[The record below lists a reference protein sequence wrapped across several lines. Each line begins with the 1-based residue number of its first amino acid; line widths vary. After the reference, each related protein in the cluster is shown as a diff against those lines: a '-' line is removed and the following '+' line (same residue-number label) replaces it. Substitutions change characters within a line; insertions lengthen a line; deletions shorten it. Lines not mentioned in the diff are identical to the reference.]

1 MYTDGS
7 KNFYQWA
14 ISNYFQNGMSL
25 ASIRSIMSWNEIY
38 GQMSKNLKKNTITA
52 YTSCTDIIGLPEELR
67 LLRRD
72 KRINDVINMF
82 NTTQKR
88 ILRES
93 EFSEKDK
100 ETLSKFYRL
109 SDTKKVN
116 FVRKMSTIEDY
127 SEIMRQMRHI
137 TSTHFDWN
145 KDSFM
150 DFIKNVE
157 GMKYETVFDNG
168 DVVMVKV
175 DDYETVKNLAKT
187 TNWCISKNKTY
198 WNQYVEHRDSSV
210 QYMVFDFSKKED
222 DLLSIIGFTT
232 EYNKGIT
239 HAHDFTN
246 NDMMKSNGNSERLF
260 LMSFISKFNND
271 TNIYSVLKN
280 CGIDVNLVAQ
290 YDNPLY
296 EWNKETMYKY
306 LYECVNKSNV
316 DVLRDKD
323 NQVVISVKDP
333 NVRYFLG
340 DAYIDNIGSDNWNRQ
355 TIIFMDF
362 SMSEYDPNRIQF
374 AIIAS
379 GGSDSEDY
387 CTGIYNEHIEGVN
400 ASFETKLSQYDLPY
414 NIIRRAD
421 NIYVRIDGAFRS
433 FNVNLLKELL
443 KTARKGIIEEVI
455 YDYIGSESAINYISS
470 TITESMSFDMLDA
483 FYDNNIRLTSII
495 DPGVVGTLLKNIAVN
510 MINNS
515 RDYNGGLKK
524 PSDED
529 IAKFLSGDS
538 ENIHEAYYIGS
549 YLALRKIIENENGC
563 KKPNGLYRKL
573 TTVILMS
580 RKSGEV
586 MEDLLMELVPQLNF
600 SEPHDTISNWVN
612 YAKARGSEKMKAFT
626 EEKILVNPFAKK
638 VWDNVTKQMEARE
651 NPEQRRRN
659 EDEDRHPAFQPYMP
673 YIGAPVAPAPPVDD
687 AEEMW
692 DFLDDEDEEF
702 DGAERGEVFE
712 EEEAG
717 EPAMAG
723 VDAEQP
729 F

>member
-1 MYTDGS
+1 M
-7 KNFYQWA
+7 
-14 ISNYFQNGMSL
+14 I
-25 ASIRSIMSWNEIY
+25 
-38 GQMSKNLKKNTITA
+38 
-52 YTSCTDIIGLPEELR
+52 
-67 LLRRD
+67 
-72 KRINDVINMF
+72 
-82 NTTQKR
+82 
-88 ILRES
+88 
-93 EFSEKDK
+93 
-100 ETLSKFYRL
+100 
-109 SDTKKVN
+109 
-116 FVRKMSTIEDY
+116 
-127 SEIMRQMRHI
+127 
-137 TSTHFDWN
+137 
-145 KDSFM
+145 
-150 DFIKNVE
+150 
-157 GMKYETVFDNG
+157 
-168 DVVMVKV
+168 
-175 DDYETVKNLAKT
+175 
-187 TNWCISKNKTY
+187 
-198 WNQYVEHRDSSV
+198 
-210 QYMVFDFSKKED
+210 FDFSKKED

-260 LMSFISKFNND
+260 LRSFVSKFNND

-290 YDNPLY
+290 YDKPLY
-296 EWNKETMYKY
+296 EWNKEAMYRY

-340 DAYIDNIGSDNWNRQ
+340 DAYIDNVGSDNWNSQ
-355 TIIFMDF
+355 NIIFMDF

-379 GGSDSEDY
+379 GGSDNEDY

-400 ASFETKLSQYDLPY
+400 SSFETKLSQYDLPY

-443 KTARKGIIEEVI
+443 KTARKGVIEEVI

-470 TITESMSFDMLDA
+470 TITESMSFDMLDV

-495 DPGVVGTLLKNIAVN
+495 DPGVVGNLLRNVVVN

-529 IAKFLSGDS
+529 IAKFLSDDS

-549 YLALRKIIENENGC
+549 YIALRKIIKNENGC
-563 KKPNGLYRKL
+563 KKPNVLYRKL
-573 TTVILMS
+573 TAVILMS
-580 RKSGEV
+580 RKGGEV
-586 MEDLLMELVPQLNF
+586 LEDLLMELVPQLNF
-600 SEPHDTISNWVN
+600 SESHDTISNWVS

-626 EEKILVNPFAKK
+626 EEKILVNSFAKK
-638 VWDNVTKQMEARE
+638 VWENVTKQMEARE
-651 NPEQRRRN
+651 NTEQRHRN
-659 EDEDRHPAFQPYMP
+659 EDGDRRPVLQAYMP
-673 YIGAPVAPAPPVDD
+673 YIDAPVAPAPPVDD
-687 AEEMW
+687 TEEMW